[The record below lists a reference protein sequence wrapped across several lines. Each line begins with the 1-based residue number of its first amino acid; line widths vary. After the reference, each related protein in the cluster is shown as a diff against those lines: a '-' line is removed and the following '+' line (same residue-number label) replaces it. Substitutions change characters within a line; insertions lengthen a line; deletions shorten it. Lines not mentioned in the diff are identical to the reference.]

1 MLIAMVTKVDSLPPH
16 FQSPLPACFACL
28 KEKPLVLE
36 TRNKVSLSPVSV
48 KNSSVSH
55 VRYGM
60 YMYTSLKLEEMKR
73 IKVKRKVG
81 KILLS
86 YLKLILFIPALC
98 KNDPIGGFL

>member
-60 YMYTSLKLEEMKR
+60 YMYTS
-73 IKVKRKVG
+73 
-81 KILLS
+81 
-86 YLKLILFIPALC
+86 PALPHITLYRASLAS
-98 KNDPIGGFL
+98 DTSLLIIYGLELFD